1 MILPDSSAWVEYFRA
16 TGSAVHLQVRAL
28 LGSNSKT
35 NDVATIGLV
44 VMELAAGTRT
54 SAQLNNVK
62 RMTVS
67 CRLLRVG
74 DPEDYLQAATI
85 HRACRQGGDTIRTMI
100 DCVIAAVA
108 IREQAEVLHHDRDF
122 DAIARHAPLQ
132 LA

>member
-28 LGSNSKT
+28 LGSNSET

-54 SAQLNNVK
+54 SAELSNVK

-74 DPEDYLQAATI
+74 DPDDYLQAATI
-85 HRACRQGGDTIRTMI
+85 HQACRRGGETIRTMI

-108 IREQAEVLHHDRDF
+108 IREQAEILHHDRDF